1 MKRVGLLI
9 LIGVLFISPVLAA
22 EYPVINGL
30 DINRSDVTA
39 SDFVLYL
46 FYLITAIGAFMAV
59 ILLIVAGLEWVSAYG
74 DASAINSAKKKIITV
89 FTGLTVLLS
98 SYIVLNTINPQLLNV
113 NIDDMSNQDIQ
124 TELVIPEGSG
134 IFLYSEAQ
142 YKGESVTIKS
152 SKTNLI
158 DDNFYRKAASIKINQ
173 PNNFKLGAILFGDR
187 EVDGENIPGTE
198 FKGRCSYITSD
209 IHNLDVKSGDQND
222 PPIGQNNL
230 ASLIVFNGSPSGSI
244 GIYST
249 YNCQPKI
256 NKYCRE
262 QEECDPENEECDE
275 WEDPYPC
282 LPEEEYFCSLNNIN
296 KFTKIEE
303 AIERDCKN
311 DDGEITFKGDI
322 LSIGVGDQRKGVLF
336 RGLEIK
342 DNDEPQEICQ
352 YFDSRNNNCI
362 NMVKYGPFYRTVD
375 GERRSIFSPE
385 EIMVFSLD

>member
-1 MKRVGLLI
+1 MKRIIFLI

-22 EYPVINGL
+22 DYPVINGL

-59 ILLIVAGLEWVSAYG
+59 ILLIVAALEWVSAYG
-74 DASAINSAKKKIITV
+74 DAGAINSAKKKIITV
-89 FTGLTVLLS
+89 FTGLVVLLG
-98 SYIVLNTINPQLLNV
+98 SYIALNTINPQLLNV
-113 NIDDMSNQDIQ
+113 NIDDISNQDIQ

-158 DDNFYRKAASIKINQ
+158 DDGFFRKAVSIKIKS
-173 PNNFKLGAILFGDR
+173 NNLKLGAILFGDR

-209 IHNLDVKSGDQND
+209 IHDLGSASGDQNN
-222 PPIGQNNL
+222 PIIGQNNL

-262 QEECDPENEECDE
+262 QEECDDDEECEE

-282 LPEEEYFCSLNNIN
+282 PPEEEYFCSLNNIN

-352 YFDSRNNNCI
+352 YFDSRHNNCI
-362 NMVKYGPFYRTVD
+362 NMVKYGPFYRIID
-375 GERRSIFSPE
+375 GENSSIFLPK